1 MAWNGMQ
8 LVVCSALI
16 AASASAAAATP
27 TVGQV
32 APPFSI
38 KLFDGTKTTLADYR
52 GKVLVINYWATW
64 CGPCKSEMPMMS
76 AFHRKNHD
84 RGFEIVGVVTEDS
97 VPKSQLARVVAALS
111 YPLASKL
118 TGKYGTI
125 NNSVPTSY
133 VIDRAGRIR
142 YAKAG
147 SFSREEFIEVVGPLL
162 DEPG

>member
-1 MAWNGMQ
+1 MLRNGLQ
-8 LVVCSALI
+8 FAVCGALI
-16 AASASAAAATP
+16 AASAGAATP
-27 TVGQV
+27 TAGQV
-32 APPFSI
+32 APPFTI
-38 KLFDGTKTTLADYR
+38 KLFDGSKTTLADYR

-76 AFHRKNHD
+76 AFHRKHRD

-97 VPKSQLARVVAALS
+97 VPKAQLTRVIAALS

-118 TGKYGTI
+118 TGKYGII
-125 NNSVPTSY
+125 NNGVPTSY

-142 YAKAG
+142 YAQARV
-147 SFSREEFIEVVGPLL
+147 FSAAEFNEVVLPLL

>member
-1 MAWNGMQ
+1 MA
-8 LVVCSALI
+8 
-16 AASASAAAATP
+16 
-27 TVGQV
+27 GQV
-32 APPFSI
+32 APQFSI
-38 KLFDGTKTTLADYR
+38 KMFDGTKTSLADYR

-64 CGPCKSEMPMMS
+64 CGPCKAEMPMMS
-76 AFHRKNHD
+76 WYHRKYRD

-97 VPKSQLARVVAALS
+97 VPKFQLRAVVAALS

-118 TGKYGTI
+118 SGKYGII

-147 SFSREEFIEVVGPLL
+147 SFTPEEFIGVVGPLL